1 MNILFKKI
9 IANFIDIFASLII
22 RLIIC
27 GIILVIFKDSIIIA
41 SEDLIKITEGIL
53 NSKEVIMIFLE
64 HDIFKIILS
73 FIILFALIGSLYQIY
88 FHSSSWCATIGQ
100 RIMKIVVVKD
110 DGQYITIPSAILHH
124 ILSLIPL
131 FTALYFISFIVI
143 HNNKYRIN
151 NISDLITTFY
161 ANNFNIFM
169 IIIMLLWIN
178 IPIFIK
184 SKKSVPD
191 IICKTK
197 IDTGQTDSRFPKIRW

>member
-27 GIILVIFKDSIIIA
+27 GIILAIFKDSIIIA
-41 SEDLIKITEGIL
+41 SEDLIKKTEGIL

-64 HDIFKIILS
+64 HAIFKIILS

-100 RIMKIVVVKD
+100 RIMKIVMVKD
-110 DGQYITIPSAILHH
+110 DGQYVTIPLAILHH

-131 FTALYFISFIVI
+131 FTALYFISFII
-143 HNNKYRIN
+143 IYNNKYRIS
-151 NISDLITTFY
+151 NISDLITIFY

-169 IIIMLLWIN
+169 IIIMILWIN

-191 IICKTK
+191 IICKMK
-197 IDTGQTDSRFPKIRW
+197 IDIGRTDNRFPKIRW